1 MKLNDGTSFHLG
13 GGGMSYGYAV
23 CPSAS
28 LHFIVSHINC
38 HFTSSLRPPH
48 SASTD
53 LLLGPCLVA
62 GSDDGHTTHPPL
74 CCSLPVTRRLTPKA
88 PTSISWRLIYTVL
101 IGGKGA
107 WWAVLLTTAWVE
119 CNLLGSGSSISNA
132 KRERRIST
140 LHIYF
145 LLRKYLYG
153 LWLCWADTAR
163 TCIFV

>member
-1 MKLNDGTSFHLG
+1 MAMQFVRQHHYISSSVISIVT
-13 GGGMSYGYAV
+13 
-23 CPSAS
+23 S
-28 LHFIVSHINC
+28 LHHC
-38 HFTSSLRPPH
+38 APPH

-107 WWAVLLTTAWVE
+107 
-119 CNLLGSGSSISNA
+119 
-132 KRERRIST
+132 
-140 LHIYF
+140 
-145 LLRKYLYG
+145 
-153 LWLCWADTAR
+153 
-163 TCIFV
+163 